1 LKQPL
6 IIEKKTFY
14 YILGIEYY
22 MVRLSDLEAAILGL
36 LYEHHHYAY
45 RLEQIIKKRG
55 MRNWA
60 EIGFSSIYYVLK
72 RLEEKKLVESKLRK
86 VEGKP
91 SRKVY
96 TISPEGKIAMEQKVK
111 QILSE
116 NQKHFSSFDLA
127 MANSQILKTV
137 ETVECLKL
145 YLKSTDERIE
155 FLEKSIIMQESNNS
169 PANVIALFTR
179 PLALLKAEE
188 EWVQDFIKILEN
200 ESIKK

>member
-1 LKQPL
+1 
-6 IIEKKTFY
+6 
-14 YILGIEYY
+14 
-22 MVRLSDLEAAILGL
+22 MVRLSDLEATILGL

-45 RLEQIIKKRG
+45 RLEQIIKKRE

-96 TISPEGKIAMEQKVK
+96 TISPEGKLAMEQKVK
-111 QILSE
+111 EILSE

-127 MANSQILKTV
+127 MANIQILRSDEAV
-137 ETVECLKL
+137 QCLKL
-145 YLKSTDERIE
+145 YLISTDERIK
-155 FLEKSIIMQESNNS
+155 FLEKSMRIQESNNS
-169 PANVIALFTR
+169 PPNVIALFTR
-179 PLALLKAEE
+179 PLALLKAEKK
-188 EWVQDFIKILEN
+188 WVQDLIKILEK
-200 ESIKK
+200 ESKMK

>member
-1 LKQPL
+1 M
-6 IIEKKTFY
+6 T
-14 YILGIEYY
+14 
-22 MVRLSDLEAAILGL
+22 RLSDQDAAILGL

-55 MRNWA
+55 MRSWA

-96 TISPEGKIAMEQKVK
+96 TISTEGKFAMEEKVK

-116 NQKHFSSFDLA
+116 NQKHISSFDLA
-127 MANSQILKTV
+127 MANIEILKPN
-137 ETVECLKL
+137 EAVECLKL
-145 YLKSTDERIE
+145 YLKSTCQRIK
-155 FLEKSIIMQESNNS
+155 FLEKTIMIQESNNS
-169 PANVIALFTR
+169 PPNVIGLFTR
-179 PLALLKAEE
+179 PLAILKAEK
-188 EWVQDFIKILEN
+188 EWVQDFTRILEK
-200 ESIKK
+200 ESEIK

>member
-1 LKQPL
+1 
-6 IIEKKTFY
+6 
-14 YILGIEYY
+14 
-22 MVRLSDLEAAILGL
+22 MVRLSNLEATILGL

-45 RLEQIIKKRG
+45 RLEQIIKKRE

-96 TISPEGKIAMEQKVK
+96 TISPEGKLAMEQKVK
-111 QILSE
+111 EILSE
-116 NQKHFSSFDLA
+116 NQKYVSSFDLA
-127 MANSQILKTV
+127 MANIQILRSD
-137 ETVECLKL
+137 EALECLKL
-145 YLKSTDERIE
+145 YLKSTDERIK
-155 FLEKSIIMQESNNS
+155 FLEKAIRIQESNNS

-179 PLALLKAEE
+179 PLALLKAENK
-188 EWVQDFIKILEN
+188 WVQDFIKILEK
-200 ESIKK
+200 ESKME

>member
-1 LKQPL
+1 ML
-6 IIEKKTFY
+6 
-14 YILGIEYY
+14 
-22 MVRLSDLEAAILGL
+22 RLSDFEAAILGL

-45 RLEQIIKKRG
+45 RLEEIIKKRG

-60 EIGFSSIYYVLK
+60 EIRFSSIYYVLK
-72 RLEEKKLVESKLRK
+72 RLEEKKLVKSKLRK

-96 TISPEGKIAMEQKVK
+96 TISPEGRIAMEQRVK

-116 NQKHFSSFDLA
+116 NQKHYSSFDLA
-127 MANSQILKTV
+127 MANSQILKPQ
-137 ETVECLKL
+137 EEIQCLKL
-145 YLKSTDERIE
+145 YLKSTDERIK
-155 FLEKSIIMQESNNS
+155 FLEKSIMMHKSNNA

-188 EWVQDFIKILEN
+188 KWVQDFIKVLVN
-200 ESIKK
+200 DSIKE

>member
-1 LKQPL
+1 
-6 IIEKKTFY
+6 
-14 YILGIEYY
+14 

-200 ESIKK
+200 ESKKK